1 MIKVNLLA
9 SSRAAA
15 PAKEWLPRDQRSA
28 LGGVAIL
35 VASALA
41 VGGWWYYLSNQA
53 SAVDTRIAAA
63 QTELVRLKDAS
74 KLVEQTTA
82 RKNELSERLSLIDR
96 LRTAKREPVS
106 LLETVSRSMPDGL
119 WLLEIK
125 QAGSSVQIDG
135 RATSITAVTDFTE
148 RLQSSGF
155 FKRPVEILA
164 TGTEEIEGTG
174 VVKFSVK
181 ADPVPSQPAPGT
193 AGTPGANPVAAM
205 PSAPAGTNSAAV
217 LTPTV
222 PGAS

>member
-9 SSRAAA
+9 TARAAA

-35 VASALA
+35 LVSAAA
-41 VGGWWYYLSNQA
+41 VGGWWYYLSSQS
-53 SAVDTRIAAA
+53 SAIDTRIGAA
-63 QTELVRLKDAS
+63 QTELARLKEAS

-106 LLETVSRSMPDGL
+106 LLETVSRSIPDGL

-125 QAGSSVQIDG
+125 QAGASVQIDG

-148 RLQSSGF
+148 RLQTSGF
-155 FKRPVEILA
+155 FKRPVEILS
-164 TGTEEIEGTG
+164 TGTEEIDGTE

-181 ADPVPSQPAPGT
+181 ADPVPSQPAPGS
-193 AGTPGANPVAAM
+193 AGAPGAGPVAAV
-205 PSAPAGTNSAAV
+205 PSGAAGTNTAAV
-217 LTPTV
+217 VSPNG